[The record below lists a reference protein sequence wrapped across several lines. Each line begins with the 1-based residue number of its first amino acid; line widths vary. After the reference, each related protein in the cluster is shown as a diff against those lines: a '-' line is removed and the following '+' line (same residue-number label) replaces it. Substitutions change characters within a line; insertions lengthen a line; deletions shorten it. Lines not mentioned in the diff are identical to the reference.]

1 MSSTYEISFDPKALA
16 ELKKLDRTSR
26 ERITSFLS
34 ENVLG
39 MDEPRRLGKA
49 LSGGKAKLWR
59 YRTGAFRVV
68 CHIDDV
74 EKIVRVLRVGHRKDV
89 YR

>member
-1 MSSTYEISFDPKALA
+1 MSSTYEINFDPKALA

-34 ENVLG
+34 ENILG
-39 MDEPRRLGKA
+39 TDEPRRLGKA
-49 LSGGKAKLWR
+49 LSGGKIKLWR
-59 YRTGAFRVV
+59 YRTGAFRVA

-74 EKIVRVLRVGHRKDV
+74 EKIVRVLRFGHRKLV

>member
-1 MSSTYEISFDPKALA
+1 
-16 ELKKLDRTSR
+16 
-26 ERITSFLS
+26 
-34 ENVLG
+34 
-39 MDEPRRLGKA
+39 LGKA
-49 LSGGKAKLWR
+49 LTGGKIKLWR

-68 CHIDDV
+68 CQIDDV

>member
-16 ELKKLDRTSR
+16 ELKKLNRTSR

-39 MDEPRRLGKA
+39 TDEPRRLGKA
-49 LSGGKAKLWR
+49 LSGGKVKLWR

-74 EKIVRVLRVGHRKDV
+74 EKIVRVLGVGHRKDV

>member
-1 MSSTYEISFDPKALA
+1 MSSTYDISFDPKALA

-39 MDEPRRLGKA
+39 TDEPRRLGKA
-49 LSGGKAKLWR
+49 LSGGKVKLWR

-74 EKIVRVLRVGHRKDV
+74 EKVVRVLRVGHRKDV

>member
-1 MSSTYEISFDPKALA
+1 MSSSYEISFDPKALA

-26 ERITSFLS
+26 ERVTRFLS

-39 MDEPRRLGKA
+39 TDEPRRLGKA
-49 LSGGKAKLWR
+49 LSGGKVKLWR

-74 EKIVRVLRVGHRKDV
+74 EKIVRVLKVGHRKDV

>member
-16 ELKKLDRTSR
+16 ELKKLDRASP
-26 ERITSFLS
+26 ERVTSFLS
-34 ENVLG
+34 ENILG
-39 MDEPRRLGKA
+39 TDEPRRLGKA
-49 LSGGKAKLWR
+49 LSGGKIKLWR

-74 EKIVRVLRVGHRKDV
+74 EKRVRVLRVGHRKDV

>member
-1 MSSTYEISFDPKALA
+1 MSSTYEIRFDPKALA

-39 MDEPRRLGKA
+39 TDEPRRLGKA
-49 LSGGKAKLWR
+49 LSGGKIKLWR

-68 CHIDDV
+68 CHIDDAGKV
-74 EKIVRVLRVGHRKDV
+74 VRILRVGHRKDV

>member
-1 MSSTYEISFDPKALA
+1 MNSKYEISFDPKALA

-26 ERITSFLS
+26 ERITGFLF
-34 ENVLG
+34 ENIQG
-39 MDEPRRLGKA
+39 TDKPRRLGKA
-49 LSGGKAKLWR
+49 LTGGRTKLWR
-59 YRTGAFRVV
+59 YGSGAFRVV

>member
-1 MSSTYEISFDPKALA
+1 MSSTYEIRFDPKALA

-39 MDEPRRLGKA
+39 TDEPRRLGKA
-49 LSGGKAKLWR
+49 LSGGKIKLWR

-68 CHIDDV
+68 CHIDDA

>member
-1 MSSTYEISFDPKALA
+1 MNSTYGISFDPKALA

-34 ENVLG
+34 QNILG
-39 MDEPRRLGKA
+39 RDKPRRLGKA
-49 LSGGKAKLWR
+49 LSGGKIKLWR
-59 YRTGAFRVV
+59 YRAGAFRVV

-74 EKIVRVLRVGHRKDV
+74 EKMVRVLRVGHRKDV